1 MAAPF
6 SSAAAY
12 VKHARIP
19 IGSSAP
25 LTFLSELI
33 VPEVIAGAS
42 SEVNTPPTDL
52 KFTIAFMLTDFSL
65 VRTLRGTRLFDF
77 RFSARIREWC
87 SLIPTSETG

>member
-19 IGSSAP
+19 IGSSTP

-33 VPEVIAGAS
+33 PEVIAGAS
-42 SEVNTPPTDL
+42 SEVNTPATDL
-52 KFTIAFMLTDFSL
+52 KFTIAFMLTDFLLLRTPSTFE
-65 VRTLRGTRLFDF
+65 VRVGF
-77 RFSARIREWC
+77 
-87 SLIPTSETG
+87 LIQH